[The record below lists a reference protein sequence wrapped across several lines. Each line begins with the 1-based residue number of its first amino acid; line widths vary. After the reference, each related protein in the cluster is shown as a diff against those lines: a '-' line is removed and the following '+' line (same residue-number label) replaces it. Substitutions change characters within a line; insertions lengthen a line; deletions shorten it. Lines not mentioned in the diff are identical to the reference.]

1 MYYSQKDSV
10 FKVHFVCINE
20 RYLCSICVNLAFNT
34 NNCSFRP
41 VTHDFN
47 AAVAH
52 AAVIK
57 ISPFPPFMQS
67 CRPNADERRTRAAM
81 GFLMCT
87 LIEWPRKELLTS
99 IIFINQS
106 D

>member
-1 MYYSQKDSV
+1 MYYSLKDSV
-10 FKVHFVCINE
+10 FKVHFVSINE

-57 ISPFPPFMQS
+57 ISPFPPVHAKLQT
-67 CRPNADERRTRAAM
+67 ERR
-81 GFLMCT
+81 
-87 LIEWPRKELLTS
+87 
-99 IIFINQS
+99 
-106 D
+106 